1 MTPWTVAYQA
11 PLSVLCFKQ
20 EYWSGLPFPSPGDLP
35 DPGIK
40 LGSPALEA
48 GAFNLWATRE
58 AKNTLEGNNN
68 RLTEAEEWHNELED
82 RMVEIV
88 TDEQSKGKRMKINEE
103 SFRDLWDSIKHNIWA
118 IEVPEEEEKRKPL
131 SNFLK
136 IL

>member
-1 MTPWTVAYQA
+1 MGF
-11 PLSVLCFKQ
+11 SRK
-20 EYWSGLPFPSPGDLP
+20 EYCSGLPFPSPGDLP

-40 LGSPALEA
+40 PGSPALEA

-58 AKNTLEGNNN
+58 AKNTLEGNNK